1 MSIVDD
7 PLLALI
13 VRFVTRDDGIDASD
27 QEFARRQLA
36 TLKSYVAGFP
46 ESERSE
52 RAMEWVEQHAES
64 YRRDWQKK
72 IVSHRMV
79 NQRCPDCPLR
89 AERDDSLTCV
99 IHRQWLQLLNEYL
112 NDEID
117 SRKYVSDSLVLLREH
132 KNELKLHQ
140 EHLAVEKV

>member
-13 VRFVTRDDGIDASD
+13 VRFVTRDDGIDVSD

-36 TLKSYVAGFP
+36 TLKSYVSGYP

-72 IVSHRMV
+72 VVSHHIV
-79 NQRCPDCPLR
+79 NQRCPDCPLQDGGDK
-89 AERDDSLTCV
+89 ALTCV
-99 IHRQWLQLLNEYL
+99 IHKQWLQLLNEYL

-117 SRKYVSDSLVLLREH
+117 SRKYVADSLELLREH

-140 EHLAVEKV
+140 EHLAVEKA